1 MSYNTM
7 LFALYRMGYHGRAT
21 VHGFPAMASTA
32 LNEMGFRSDVVERQ
46 LAAQSRSCC
55 LQSRGY
61 LGDRRAMM
69 NRWADYLDG
78 HAGENVVHFKTIA

>member
-1 MSYNTM
+1 
-7 LFALYRMGYHGRAT
+7 MGAQQ
-21 VHGFPAMASTA
+21 FMAS
-32 LNEMGFRSDVVERQ
+32 RQ
-46 LAAQSRSCC
+46 WRRPPSTKWVFDRTSWSGNLLRNRARAAYNRAE
-55 LQSRGY
+55 Y